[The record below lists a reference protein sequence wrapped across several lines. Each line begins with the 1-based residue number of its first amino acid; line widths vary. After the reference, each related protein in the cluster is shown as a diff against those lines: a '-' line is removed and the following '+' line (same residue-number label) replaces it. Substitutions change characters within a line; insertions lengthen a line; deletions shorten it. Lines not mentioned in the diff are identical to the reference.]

1 MFNSIFFRLLTSCSS
16 LVIFIL
22 SLWTI
27 HENFHYYST
36 QNIWNAL
43 STVPL
48 SNILRAIV
56 LMSLNY
62 VIMTGYDCLAVKYVH
77 HTLSYSKKALV
88 SVICSGISNSVG
100 FALIS
105 SCMIRY
111 RLYSNWGLSAISIT
125 QISAFCNLTF
135 VLGLLFMGAIIFTT
149 NPLEIPHLLS
159 LPFVSVQTL
168 GVIFL
173 LIILVYLFLT
183 TICKKPV
190 KIGQWTLPNVSI
202 KMALC
207 QLIVSALD
215 WSLAAA
221 VFYSI
226 LSGYVS
232 FSYSTFLGIY
242 MLAQIAGLASNVPG
256 GLGIFETVILVF
268 LSPFISTEKIFGFL
282 LIYRLVYYFIP
293 LTISVLLLGK
303 YEFKKFFFT
312 PNQISLKEYF

>member
-1 MFNSIFFRLLTSCSS
+1 MFSNIFFRLLTSCFS
-16 LVIFIL
+16 LVLFIL

-27 HENFHYYST
+27 HENFHYYNT
-36 QNIWNAL
+36 QNIWNTL

-62 VIMTGYDCLAVKYVH
+62 AVMTGYDCLAVNYVH
-77 HTLSYSKKALV
+77 NTLSYSKKALV

-100 FALIS
+100 FSLVS

-111 RLYSNWGLSAISIT
+111 RLYSNWGLSAISIA

-135 VLGLLFMGAIIFTT
+135 VLGLLVIGAIIFTT
-149 NPLEIPHLLS
+149 NPLEIPHLLN
-159 LPFVSVQTL
+159 LPFVSVQPL

-183 TICKKPV
+183 AICKEPV
-190 KIGQWTLPNVSI
+190 KIGQWTLPNLSI
-202 KMALC
+202 KIALC

-226 LSGYVS
+226 LSESVS
-232 FSYSTFLGIY
+232 FSYSTFLEIY
-242 MLAQIAGLASNVPG
+242 IFAQMAGLASNVPG

-268 LSPFISTEKIFGFL
+268 LSPFISTEKIFNFL
-282 LIYRLVYYFIP
+282 LIYRLVYYFLP
-293 LTISVLLLGK
+293 LTISVLLLGQ

-312 PNQISLKEYF
+312 PSSISFKEHL

>member
-1 MFNSIFFRLLTSCSS
+1 MFNSLFFRLLTSCSS
-16 LVIFIL
+16 LVIFVL

-27 HENFHYYST
+27 HKNFHYYNT

-48 SNILRAIV
+48 SNILKAII

-62 VIMTGYDCLAVKYVH
+62 IIMTGYDCLAVNYVH

-100 FALIS
+100 FSLLS

-111 RLYSNWGLSAISIT
+111 RLYSNWGLSAISIA

-135 VLGLLFMGAIIFTT
+135 VLGFFLMGAIIFTT
-149 NPLEIPHLLS
+149 NPLEIPHLLN

-168 GVIFL
+168 GFIFL
-173 LIILVYLFLT
+173 LIILVYLLLT
-183 TICKKPV
+183 TIHKKPV
-190 KIGQWTLPNVSI
+190 NIGKWTLPNLSI

-256 GLGIFETVILVF
+256 GLGIFETVILLF

-293 LTISVLLLGK
+293 LTISVLLLGR
-303 YEFKKFFFT
+303 YELKKFFFT
-312 PNQISLKEYF
+312 LNPISFQEYL